1 MDAHREAMRISPP
14 GYSHAQILRVITG
27 IILCMLLAALDQTVV
42 IPAVPAIARSL
53 HSYEHLAWIVTA
65 YLLTSTAATPIFGKL
80 SDTYGRR
87 ALMTPAIL
95 IFILASIL
103 CALAGSLPQLI
114 LFRGLQGIGGGGL
127 FAMAQA
133 SIADVVSPR
142 ERGRYQGYLAGTW
155 AFASIAGPVIG
166 GYVTDELSWRWVFWF
181 NVPLGFL
188 AIYLCDRALRLIVV
202 VPRRSRI
209 DSVGAVLLTFGISA
223 LLLTLSWGGTT
234 YPWLSAPVLV
244 LGLLGACLLVALSVQ
259 ERRVADPLLPPRL
272 FANDIFLRGVGVA
285 FFAAFGL
292 FVATFLLPLDFQLL
306 HGSGA
311 EESGLLVMPFLVSS
325 TVGAYTAGLLT
336 RRYGKAKSVVLTGLV
351 AAAAGFLLLSTSRAP
366 TPVMLIMVESVVLG
380 TGLGLCM
387 PTSIVVVQNAVER
400 RDIGAATGALLLLRS
415 MGGAFG
421 STVAGSLLT
430 LRFHHALR
438 AAGIHRMVNLGV
450 LSQGRAAFAGM
461 AVTARQAVAAGLVS
475 GFSLAFL
482 VSALALTVA
491 ILIALRLRD
500 IALRTA
506 AAGEGQAGDGPA
518 IGH

>member
-1 MDAHREAMRISPP
+1 MDAQNEAKRVSPP
-14 GYSHAQILRVITG
+14 QYSHPQILRVITG

-42 IPAVPAIARSL
+42 IPAVPAIARDL

-65 YLLTSTAATPIFGKL
+65 YLLTSTAATPVFGKL

-87 ALMTPAIL
+87 ALMTPAIA

-103 CALAGSLPQLI
+103 CALAQSLPQLI

-127 FAMAQA
+127 FAMAQS

-155 AFASIAGPVIG
+155 AVASIAGPVIG
-166 GYVTDELSWRWVFWF
+166 GYVTDDLSWRWVFWF
-181 NVPLGFL
+181 NVPLGLL

-202 VPRRSRI
+202 VPRRGRI
-209 DSVGAVLLTFGISA
+209 DGVGAVLLTFGISA
-223 LLLTLSWGGTT
+223 LLLMLSWGGTT

-244 LGLLGACLLVALSVQ
+244 LGLLGLCLLVALAMQ
-259 ERRVADPLLPPRL
+259 ERRVSDPLLPPRL
-272 FANDIFLRGVGVA
+272 FINDIFLRGVGVA

-306 HGSGA
+306 HGFGA
-311 EESGLLVMPFLVSS
+311 EASGLLVMPFLVSS
-325 TVGAYTAGLLT
+325 TVGAYAAGLVT
-336 RRYGKAKSVVLTGLV
+336 RRFGKAKPVILSGLV
-351 AAAAGFLLLSTSRAP
+351 ASAAGFLLLWATRAT
-366 TPVMLIMVESVVLG
+366 TPALLIMVESVVLG

-400 RDIGAATGALLLLRS
+400 RDIGAATGALLVLRS

-430 LRFHHALR
+430 LRFHQALR
-438 AAGIHRMVNLGV
+438 SAGIHLAVNLGS
-450 LSQGRAAFAGM
+450 LSQGMAAFSGM
-461 AVTARQAVAAGLVS
+461 PMSTRHVAAGGLVS

-482 VSALALTVA
+482 VSALVVVAGVLVALP
-491 ILIALRLRD
+491 LRD
-500 IALRTA
+500 IALRTTSA
-506 AAGEGQAGDGPA
+506 SDAPTM
-518 IGH
+518 GH

>member
-1 MDAHREAMRISPP
+1 
-14 GYSHAQILRVITG
+14 
-27 IILCMLLAALDQTVV
+27 
-42 IPAVPAIARSL
+42 
-53 HSYEHLAWIVTA
+53 
-65 YLLTSTAATPIFGKL
+65 
-80 SDTYGRR
+80 
-87 ALMTPAIL
+87 
-95 IFILASIL
+95 
-103 CALAGSLPQLI
+103 
-114 LFRGLQGIGGGGL
+114 
-127 FAMAQA
+127 
-133 SIADVVSPR
+133 
-142 ERGRYQGYLAGTW
+142 
-155 AFASIAGPVIG
+155 
-166 GYVTDELSWRWVFWF
+166 
-181 NVPLGFL
+181 
-188 AIYLCDRALRLIVV
+188 
-202 VPRRSRI
+202 
-209 DSVGAVLLTFGISA
+209 
-223 LLLTLSWGGTT
+223 
-234 YPWLSAPVLV
+234 
-244 LGLLGACLLVALSVQ
+244 LVALSVQ

>member
-1 MDAHREAMRISPP
+1 MDAHHEATRSSPP
-14 GYSHAQILRVITG
+14 QYSHPQILRVITG
-27 IILCMLLAALDQTVV
+27 IVLCMLLAALDQTVV
-42 IPAVPAIARSL
+42 IPAVPAIARDL

-87 ALMTPAIL
+87 ALMNPAIV

-103 CALAGSLPQLI
+103 CALAQSLPQLI

-142 ERGRYQGYLAGTW
+142 ERGRYRYLAGTW
-155 AFASIAGPVIG
+155 AVASIAGPVIG
-166 GYVTDELSWRWVFWF
+166 GYVTDDLSWRWVFWF
-181 NVPLGFL
+181 NLPLGLL

-209 DSVGAVLLTFGISA
+209 DGLGAVLLTFGISA
-223 LLLTLSWGGTT
+223 LLLMLSWGGTT
-234 YPWLSAPVLV
+234 FPWASAPVLV
-244 LGLLGACLLVALSVQ
+244 LGLLGLCLLLALGLQ

-272 FANDIFLRGVGVA
+272 FTNDIFLRGVGVA

-306 HGSGA
+306 HGFGA
-311 EESGLLVMPFLVSS
+311 EASGLLVMPFLVSS
-325 TVGAYTAGLLT
+325 TVGAYSAGLLT
-336 RRYGKAKSVVLTGLV
+336 RRFGKAKPVILCGLV
-351 AAAAGFLLLSTSRAP
+351 AATAGFLMLMTTRAP
-366 TPVMLIMVESVVLG
+366 TAALLIMFESVVLG

-400 RDIGAATGALLLLRS
+400 RDIGSATGALLLLRS

-421 STVAGSLLT
+421 STIAGSLLT

-438 AAGIHRMVNLGV
+438 AAGIHHMVNLGS
-450 LSQGRAAFAGM
+450 LSQGTAAFAGM
-461 AVTARQAVAAGLVS
+461 PANARHVAVGGLVS
-475 GFSLAFL
+475 GFSLAYL
-482 VSALALTVA
+482 ASALALAAAVLVA
-491 ILIALRLRD
+491 LPLRD
-500 IALRTA
+500 IALRTT
-506 AAGEGQAGDGPA
+506 PA
-518 IGH
+518 SDAPTIGH

>member
-1 MDAHREAMRISPP
+1 MDAHHEAGRTAAPL
-14 GYSHAQILRVITG
+14 YSHTQILRVISG
-27 IILCMLLAALDQTVV
+27 IMLCMLLAALDQTVV
-42 IPAVPAIARSL
+42 IPAVPAIARDL

-80 SDTYGRR
+80 SDMYGRR
-87 ALMTPAIL
+87 ALMTPAIAM
-95 IFILASIL
+95 FILASIL
-103 CALAGSLPQLI
+103 CAIAASLPQLI

-155 AFASIAGPVIG
+155 AIASIAGPVIG
-166 GYVTDELSWRWVFWF
+166 GYVTDDLSWRWVFWF
-181 NVPLGFL
+181 NLPLGL
-188 AIYLCDRALRLIVV
+188 IAIALCDRALRLIVV

-209 DSVGAVLLTFGISA
+209 DVLGAVLLTFGISA
-223 LLLTLSWGGTT
+223 LLLMLSWGGTT
-234 YPWLSAPVLV
+234 FPWLSAPVLV
-244 LGLLGACLLVALSVQ
+244 LGLCGLGLLAALAVQ
-259 ERRVADPLLPPRL
+259 EGRAVDPLLPPRL
-272 FANDIFLRGVGVA
+272 FTNDIFLRGVTVA

-306 HGSGA
+306 HGFGA
-311 EESGLLVMPFLVSS
+311 EASGLLVMPFLVSS
-325 TVGAYTAGLLT
+325 TVGAYAAGLLT
-336 RRYGKAKSVVLTGLV
+336 RRLGKSKIIILSGLM
-351 AAAAGFLLLSTSRAP
+351 AATAGFLLLATTRAP
-366 TPVMLIMVESVVLG
+366 TAAVLIMAESVVLG
-380 TGLGLCM
+380 TGIGLCM

-438 AAGIHRMVNLGV
+438 AARIHHMVNLGS
-450 LSQGRAAFAGM
+450 LSEGAAAFAGM
-461 AVTARQAVAAGLVS
+461 PPSARHVALAGLVS

-482 VSALALTVA
+482 ASAAAVAVALVVA
-491 ILIALRLRD
+491 FRLRD
-500 IALRTA
+500 IALRTT
-506 AAGEGQAGDGPA
+506 PA
-518 IGH
+518 SQSATMGH

>member
-1 MDAHREAMRISPP
+1 MDAHHEATRSSPP
-14 GYSHAQILRVITG
+14 EYSHPQILRVITG

-42 IPAVPAIARSL
+42 IPAVPAIARDL

-80 SDTYGRR
+80 SDTHGRR

-95 IFILASIL
+95 IFIVASIL
-103 CALAGSLPQLI
+103 CALAQSLPQLI
-114 LFRGLQGIGGGGL
+114 VFRGLQGIGGGGL

-166 GYVTDELSWRWVFWF
+166 GYVTDDLSWRWVFWF
-181 NVPLGFL
+181 NLPLGLL

-209 DSVGAVLLTFGISA
+209 DGMGAVLLTCGISA
-223 LLLTLSWGGTT
+223 LLLMLSWGGST
-234 YPWLSAPVLV
+234 YPWLSMPVLA
-244 LGLLGACLLVALSVQ
+244 LGLLGIGLLVALAMQ
-259 ERRVADPLLPPRL
+259 ERRATDPLLPPRL
-272 FANDIFLRGVGVA
+272 FTNDIFLRGVGVA

-306 HGSGA
+306 HGFGA
-311 EESGLLVMPFLVSS
+311 EASGLLIMPFLVSS
-325 TVGAYTAGLLT
+325 TAGAYAAGVLT
-336 RRYGKAKSVVLTGLV
+336 RRFGKAKPVILCGLV
-351 AAAAGFLLLSTSRAP
+351 AAAAGFLLLMTTRAT
-366 TPVMLIMVESVVLG
+366 TPAWLIMAESVVLG
-380 TGLGLCM
+380 TGIGLCM

-400 RDIGAATGALLLLRS
+400 RDIGSATGALLVLRS

-421 STVAGSLLT
+421 STMAGSLLT
-430 LRFHHALR
+430 LRFHQALR
-438 AAGIHRMVNLGV
+438 SAGIHHMVNLGS
-450 LSQGRAAFAGM
+450 LTQGAAAFAGM
-461 AVTARQAVAAGLVS
+461 PATAHVATVGGLVS

-482 VSALALTVA
+482 VSAVALIVA
-491 ILIALRLRD
+491 VLVAWGLRD
-500 IALRTA
+500 IALRTTPA
-506 AAGEGQAGDGPA
+506 SDAPA

>member
-1 MDAHREAMRISPP
+1 MDAHHEASRSPP
-14 GYSHAQILRVITG
+14 PQYSHPQILRVITG

-42 IPAVPAIARSL
+42 IPAVPAIARDL

-80 SDTYGRR
+80 SDTHGRR
-87 ALMTPAIL
+87 ALMTPAIA
-95 IFILASIL
+95 IFIAASVL
-103 CALAGSLPQLI
+103 CALAQSLPQLI

-155 AFASIAGPVIG
+155 AVASIAGPVIG
-166 GYVTDELSWRWVFWF
+166 GYVTDDLSWRWVFWF
-181 NVPLGFL
+181 NLPLGLL

-209 DSVGAVLLTFGISA
+209 DGVGAVLLTLGISA
-223 LLLTLSWGGTT
+223 LLLMLSWGGTT

-244 LGLLGACLLVALSVQ
+244 LGLLGLCLLAALGLQ
-259 ERRVADPLLPPRL
+259 ERRVSDPLLPPRL
-272 FANDIFLRGVGVA
+272 FTNDIFLRGVAVA

-292 FVATFLLPLDFQLL
+292 FVATFMLPLDFQLL
-306 HGSGA
+306 HGFGA
-311 EESGLLVMPFLVSS
+311 EASGLLVMPFLVSS
-325 TVGAYTAGLLT
+325 TAGAYSAGLLT
-336 RRYGKAKSVVLTGLV
+336 RRFGKAKPIILSGLA
-351 AAAAGFLLLSTSRAP
+351 AAAAGFLLLMTTRAA
-366 TPVMLIMVESVVLG
+366 TPALTIMVESVVLG

-400 RDIGAATGALLLLRS
+400 RDIGSATGALLLLRS

-438 AAGIHRMVNLGV
+438 AAGVRHMVNLGA
-450 LSQGRAAFAGM
+450 LRGGAAAFAGM
-461 AVTARQAVAAGLVS
+461 PANARHAAMSGIVS

-482 VSALALTVA
+482 VSALALIVA
-491 ILIALRLRD
+491 VLVALRLRD
-500 IALRTA
+500 IALRTTPA
-506 AAGEGQAGDGPA
+506 SDAPA

>member
-1 MDAHREAMRISPP
+1 MDAQNEATRVSPP
-14 GYSHAQILRVITG
+14 QYSHPQILRVITG

-42 IPAVPAIARSL
+42 IPAVPAIARDL

-65 YLLTSTAATPIFGKL
+65 YLLTSTAATPVFGKL

-87 ALMTPAIL
+87 ALMTPAIA

-103 CALAGSLPQLI
+103 CALAQSLPQLI

-127 FAMAQA
+127 FAMAQS

-155 AFASIAGPVIG
+155 AVASIAGPVIG
-166 GYVTDELSWRWVFWF
+166 GYVTDDLSWRWVFWF
-181 NVPLGFL
+181 NVPLGLL

-202 VPRRSRI
+202 VPRRGRI
-209 DSVGAVLLTFGISA
+209 DGVGAVLLTFGISA
-223 LLLTLSWGGTT
+223 LLLMLSWGGTT

-244 LGLLGACLLVALSVQ
+244 LGLLGLCLLVALAVQ
-259 ERRVADPLLPPRL
+259 ERRVSDPLLPPRL
-272 FANDIFLRGVGVA
+272 FINDIFLRGVGVA

-306 HGSGA
+306 HGFGA
-311 EESGLLVMPFLVSS
+311 EASGLLVMPFLVSS
-325 TVGAYTAGLLT
+325 TAGAYAAGLVT
-336 RRYGKAKSVVLTGLV
+336 RRYGKAKPVILSGLV
-351 AAAAGFLLLSTSRAP
+351 ASAAGFLLLWATRAT
-366 TPVMLIMVESVVLG
+366 TPAAVIMVESVVLG

-387 PTSIVVVQNAVER
+387 PTSIVVVQNAVDR
-400 RDIGAATGALLLLRS
+400 RDIGAATGALLVLRS

-430 LRFHHALR
+430 LRFHQALR
-438 AAGIHRMVNLGV
+438 SAGIHLAVNLGS

-461 AVTARQAVAAGLVS
+461 PLSTRHVATVGLVS

-482 VSALALTVA
+482 VSALALVVGVVVA
-491 ILIALRLRD
+491 LPLRD
-500 IALRTA
+500 IALRTTSA
-506 AAGEGQAGDGPA
+506 SDAPTM
-518 IGH
+518 GH

>member
-1 MDAHREAMRISPP
+1 MDAQNEAQRVSPP
-14 GYSHAQILRVITG
+14 QYSHPQILRVITG

-42 IPAVPAIARSL
+42 IPAVPAIARDL

-65 YLLTSTAATPIFGKL
+65 YLLTSTAATPVFGKL

-87 ALMTPAIL
+87 ALMTPAIA

-103 CALAGSLPQLI
+103 CALAQSLPQLI

-127 FAMAQA
+127 FAMAQS

-155 AFASIAGPVIG
+155 AVASIAGPVIG
-166 GYVTDELSWRWVFWF
+166 GYVTDDLSWRWVFWF
-181 NVPLGFL
+181 NVPLGLL

-202 VPRRSRI
+202 VPRRGRI
-209 DSVGAVLLTFGISA
+209 DGVGAVLLTFGISA
-223 LLLTLSWGGTT
+223 LLLMLSWGGTT

-244 LGLLGACLLVALSVQ
+244 LGLLGLCLLVALAAQ
-259 ERRVADPLLPPRL
+259 ERRVSDPLLPPRL
-272 FANDIFLRGVGVA
+272 FINDIFLRGVGVA

-306 HGSGA
+306 HGFGA
-311 EESGLLVMPFLVSS
+311 EASGLLVMPFLVSS
-325 TVGAYTAGLLT
+325 TAGAYAAGVVT
-336 RRYGKAKSVVLTGLV
+336 RRYGKAKPVILSGLV
-351 AAAAGFLLLSTSRAP
+351 ASAVGFLLLWATRAT
-366 TPVMLIMVESVVLG
+366 TPALVIMVESVVLG

-400 RDIGAATGALLLLRS
+400 RDIGAATGALLVLRS

-430 LRFHHALR
+430 LRFHQALR
-438 AAGIHRMVNLGV
+438 SAGIHLAVNLGS

-461 AVTARQAVAAGLVS
+461 PLSTRHVAAVGLVS

-482 VSALALTVA
+482 VSALALVVGVVVA
-491 ILIALRLRD
+491 LPLRD
-500 IALRTA
+500 IALRTTSA
-506 AAGEGQAGDGPA
+506 SDAPTM
-518 IGH
+518 GH

>member
-1 MDAHREAMRISPP
+1 MDAHHEASRSPP
-14 GYSHAQILRVITG
+14 PQYSHPQILRVITG

-42 IPAVPAIARSL
+42 IPAVPAIARDL

-80 SDTYGRR
+80 SDTHGRR
-87 ALMTPAIL
+87 ALMTPAIA
-95 IFILASIL
+95 IFIAASVL
-103 CALAGSLPQLI
+103 CALAQSLPQLI

-127 FAMAQA
+127 FAMAQS

-155 AFASIAGPVIG
+155 AVASIAGPVIG
-166 GYVTDELSWRWVFWF
+166 GYVTDDLSWRWVFWF
-181 NVPLGFL
+181 NLPLGLL

-209 DSVGAVLLTFGISA
+209 DGVGAVLLTLGISA
-223 LLLTLSWGGTT
+223 LLLMLSWGGTT

-244 LGLLGACLLVALSVQ
+244 LGLLGLCLLAALGLQ
-259 ERRVADPLLPPRL
+259 ERRVSDPLLPPRL
-272 FANDIFLRGVGVA
+272 FTNDIFLRGVAVA

-292 FVATFLLPLDFQLL
+292 FVATFMLPLDFQLL
-306 HGSGA
+306 HGFGA
-311 EESGLLVMPFLVSS
+311 EASGLLVMPFLVSS
-325 TVGAYTAGLLT
+325 TAGAYSAGLLT
-336 RRYGKAKSVVLTGLV
+336 RRFGKAKPIILSGLA
-351 AAAAGFLLLSTSRAP
+351 AAAAGFLLLMTTRAA
-366 TPVMLIMVESVVLG
+366 TPALTIMVESVVLG

-400 RDIGAATGALLLLRS
+400 RDIGSATGALLLLRS

-438 AAGIHRMVNLGV
+438 AAGVRHMVNLGA
-450 LSQGRAAFAGM
+450 LRGGAAAFAGM
-461 AVTARQAVAAGLVS
+461 PANARHAAMSGIVS

-482 VSALALTVA
+482 VSALALIVA
-491 ILIALRLRD
+491 VLVALRLRD
-500 IALRTA
+500 IALRTTPA
-506 AAGEGQAGDGPA
+506 SDAPA

>member
-1 MDAHREAMRISPP
+1 MDAHHEATRSSPP
-14 GYSHAQILRVITG
+14 EYSHPQILRVITG

-42 IPAVPAIARSL
+42 IPAVPAIARDL

-80 SDTYGRR
+80 SDTHGRR

-95 IFILASIL
+95 IFIVASIL
-103 CALAGSLPQLI
+103 CALAQSLPQLI
-114 LFRGLQGIGGGGL
+114 VFRGLQGIGGGGL

-166 GYVTDELSWRWVFWF
+166 GYVTDDLSWRWVFWF
-181 NVPLGFL
+181 NLPLGLL

-209 DSVGAVLLTFGISA
+209 DGMGAVLLTCGISA
-223 LLLTLSWGGTT
+223 LLLMLSWGGST
-234 YPWLSAPVLV
+234 YPWLSMPVLA
-244 LGLLGACLLVALSVQ
+244 LGLLGIGLLVALAMQ
-259 ERRVADPLLPPRL
+259 ERRATDPLLPPRL
-272 FANDIFLRGVGVA
+272 FTNDIFLRGVGVA

-306 HGSGA
+306 HGFGA
-311 EESGLLVMPFLVSS
+311 EASGLLIMPFLVSS
-325 TVGAYTAGLLT
+325 TAGAYAAGVLT
-336 RRYGKAKSVVLTGLV
+336 RRFGKAKPVILCGLV
-351 AAAAGFLLLSTSRAP
+351 AAAFGFLLLMTTRAT
-366 TPVMLIMVESVVLG
+366 TPAWLIMAESVVLG
-380 TGLGLCM
+380 TGIGLCM

-400 RDIGAATGALLLLRS
+400 RDIGSATGALLVLRS

-421 STVAGSLLT
+421 STMAGSLLT
-430 LRFHHALR
+430 LRFHQALR
-438 AAGIHRMVNLGV
+438 SAGIHHMVNLGS
-450 LSQGRAAFAGM
+450 LTQGAAAFAGM
-461 AVTARQAVAAGLVS
+461 PAMAHVATVGGLVS

-482 VSALALTVA
+482 VSAVALIVA
-491 ILIALRLRD
+491 VLVAWGLRD
-500 IALRTA
+500 IALRTTPA
-506 AAGEGQAGDGPA
+506 SDAPA